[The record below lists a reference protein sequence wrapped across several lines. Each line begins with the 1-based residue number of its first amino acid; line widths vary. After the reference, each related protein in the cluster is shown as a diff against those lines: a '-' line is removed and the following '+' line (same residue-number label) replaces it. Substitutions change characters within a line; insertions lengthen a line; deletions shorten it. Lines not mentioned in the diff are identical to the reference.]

1 MNLAIVAKRANIGTS
16 TVAEALEGL
25 KKGQFVVVMDNEDR
39 ENEGDL
45 IMPAQLATEES
56 LAFLIRYSS
65 GVICAPLTQDRIE
78 ELQLPLMVP
87 NNTEVRKCKF
97 TITVDLKEGTST
109 GISAADRAAT
119 IRALADPNVK
129 ANAFNRPG
137 HVFPLLAVDG
147 GVLSRAG
154 HTEAAVDLARLAG
167 CSPAAYI
174 CEINDDNG
182 RMLRRPQL
190 ETFAATHGL
199 HLITISDL
207 IRYRFSHEKV
217 IQRIGTTSEVMTPFG
232 LCRKVAYKS
241 TFDNQRY
248 DALVV
253 GNIQATGSYIYFV
266 KSSVEGSIESQYAL
280 QWLTKNKFNGVL
292 VFVPGYEGLV
302 DVSGELMAKQ
312 SIFGMGLQIV
322 QEMGATSATLLAT
335 STPLFDTKGFG
346 IAIERVQ
353 ILDLA

>member
-1 MNLAIVAKRANIGTS
+1 MSTPYSANLGTS

-25 KKGQFVVVMDNEDR
+25 KKGH
-39 ENEGDL
+39 
-45 IMPAQLATEES
+45 
-56 LAFLIRYSS
+56 
-65 GVICAPLTQDRIE
+65 DRID

-97 TITVDLKEGTST
+97 TITVDLNEGTTT

-119 IRALADPNVK
+119 IRALADPSVK
-129 ANAFNRPG
+129 ARSFNRPG
-137 HVFPLLAVDG
+137 HIFPLLAVDG

-167 CSPAAYI
+167 CTPAAYI

-207 IRYRFSHEKV
+207 IRYRFSHETL
-217 IQRIGTTSEVMTPFG
+217 IQRVGAAVPLQTPFG
-232 LCRKVAYKS
+232 ACRKVAYTT
-241 TFDNQRY
+241 TFDATRF

-253 GNIQATGSYIYFV
+253 GTIAASGAHVFFVDGSID
-266 KSSVEGSIESQYAL
+266 GSIEAQFAL
-280 QWLTKNKFNGVL
+280 QWLTSKKANGVL
-292 VFVPGYEGLV
+292 VFVPGYEALV

-312 SIFGMGLQIV
+312 SIFGMGLQILK
-322 QEMGATSATLLAT
+322 EMGASSAVLLAKT
-335 STPLFDTKGFG
+335 APAFDTKGFG
-346 IAIERVQ
+346 TTIERVQ
-353 ILDLA
+353 LLECA

>member
-1 MNLAIVAKRANIGTS
+1 MSTPSSANLGTS

-45 IMPAQLATEES
+45 IMPAQLATEAS
-56 LAFLIRYSS
+56 LAFMIRYSS
-65 GVICAPLTQDRIE
+65 GVICAPLTSDRID

-97 TITVDLKEGTST
+97 TITVDLNEGTTT

-129 ANAFNRPG
+129 ARSFNRPG
-137 HVFPLLAVDG
+137 HIFPLLAVDG

-167 CSPAAYI
+167 CTPAAYI

-190 ETFAATHGL
+190 ETFATTHGL

-207 IRYRFSHEKV
+207 IRYRFSHETL
-217 IQRIGTTSEVMTPFG
+217 IQRVGAAEPLSTPFG
-232 LCRKVAYKS
+232 ACRKVAYTT
-241 TFDNQRY
+241 TFDATRF

-253 GNIQATGSYIYFV
+253 GNISATGAHVYFV
-266 KSSVEGSIESQYAL
+266 DGSIEGSIEAQFAL
-280 QWLTKNKFNGVL
+280 QWLTANKANGVL
-292 VFVPGYEGLV
+292 VFVPGYEALV

-312 SIFGMGLQIV
+312 SIFGMGLQIL
-322 QEMGATSATLLAT
+322 QEMGASSAVLLAKT
-335 STPLFDTKGFG
+335 APVFDTKGFG
-346 IAIERVQ
+346 TAIERVQ
-353 ILDLA
+353 LLKCA

>member
-1 MNLAIVAKRANIGTS
+1 MGTS
-16 TVAEALEGL
+16 SVAEALEGL

-45 IMPAQLATEES
+45 IMPAQLATEAS

-65 GVICAPLTQDRIE
+65 GVICAPLTSERIE

-97 TITVDLKEGTST
+97 TITVDLNEGTTT

-119 IRALADPNVK
+119 IRALADPTVK
-129 ANAFNRPG
+129 AKAFNRPG
-137 HVFPLLAVDG
+137 HIFPLLAVDG

-167 CSPAAYI
+167 CTPAAYI

-207 IRYRFSHEKV
+207 IRYRFSHERV
-217 IQRIGTTSEVMTPFG
+217 ITRVGDETALNTPFG
-232 LCRKVAYKS
+232 VCRKVAFKS
-241 TFDNQRY
+241 TFDTQRY

-253 GNIQATGSYIYFV
+253 GQVQAAGSFIYFV
-266 KSSVEGSIESQYAL
+266 NGSVEGSIEAQFAL
-280 QWLTKNKFNGVL
+280 QWLARSKANGVL
-292 VFVPGYEGLV
+292 VFVPGYETLV

-312 SIFGMGLQIV
+312 SIFGMGVQIL
-322 QEMGATSATLLAT
+322 QEMGAKSATLLAT
-335 STPLFDTKGFG
+335 ALPPFDTKGFG
-346 IAIERVQ
+346 IDIERVE
-353 ILDLA
+353 ILEC